1 MKEIELEAA
10 VSGRK
15 AARSLKLFRKNSS
28 RIDEVSSSSAS
39 SAPTNDLAADGISSP
54 VHESDAA
61 LDDSNDEEA
70 ALSLFLGLDIDDN
83 ELEPVS
89 SATYIPHGTHR
100 AEKRFASP
108 LSKESVR
115 DSKDSYPE
123 SSIELTQLDD
133 LIGSSAQMSSKAL
146 VSDDELTVEVDEP
159 TERHHMR
166 AQVEFDHTGT
176 HITKIQKLTKR
187 SASIVSTNN
196 TTTFA
201 RLGSVSEAEPQPDSS
216 ALEATSIT
224 PSASSSSI
232 STPFGT
238 VAPRSRNLFPLT
250 VELRPFKNKVGGHT
264 AIFSFSKRAVC
275 KALVNRENVWYEAIE
290 RKVTELLA
298 FMPKYIGVLNVRYS
312 SMIEE
317 NGSKPTMHIP
327 NDITSSPTTPPHKIF
342 RRQHSKSHLRG
353 GGIIDDDEVSPVD
366 IIGHIVNRE
375 EENISVVFEDNK
387 HIIPDKLW
395 RQYSDSFPDEHSDY
409 HFGLT
414 KAPAVDDMVSIGST
428 SVNTDLQAQ
437 IIEEVF
443 QDQDDGDE
451 NSTIS
456 NTTPVLVKHT
466 RFERF
471 ILLEDLTSLMK
482 HPCVLDLKMG
492 TRQYGIEASAAKQA
506 SQRRKCAQTTSRELG
521 VRVCGMQCWDAGK
534 KEFFMRDKYFGRKL
548 RKGSQFARTLAK
560 FLYDGISEWSIIV
573 HIPGLIKQLE
583 KLHAIFAQLRGY
595 RLYGSLVLFMYD
607 GNVSGDD
614 KNERVPTPIKVKIID
629 FAQSVTYE
637 GNASSFA
644 CNSNVTVPPQHPQL
658 PDMGYL
664 KGIESLV
671 KYLKAI
677 FAVIAHTDYETV
689 KETVYEWLE
698 ANKKEF
704 EKNNA
709 WLDAYPEEA
718 EGCGSDPFDILYPSE
733 EEEYGISE

>member
-1 MKEIELEAA
+1 MEKIELESA

-15 AARSLKLFRKNSS
+15 AARSLRLFRKNST
-28 RIDEVSSSSAS
+28 RIDETAAVPNELSSFAS
-39 SAPTNDLAADGISSP
+39 TDQDKKAVL
-54 VHESDAA
+54 V
-61 LDDSNDEEA
+61 DSNEEVE
-70 ALSLFLGLDIDDN
+70 ALSLFLGLEIDDN

-89 SATYIPHGTHR
+89 SATYIPHGTSHHS
-100 AEKRFASP
+100 EDV
-108 LSKESVR
+108 ESADQQEGIIV
-115 DSKDSYPE
+115 PE
-123 SSIELTQLDD
+123 TDRNSDLQDIQSSSQLKNQ
-133 LIGSSAQMSSKAL
+133 S
-146 VSDDELTVEVDEP
+146 VSDNELEAMTGEEQ

-166 AQVEFDHTGT
+166 AHVEYDHTGT

-187 SASIVSTNN
+187 TTSFATNLSLDLHLEPNARFESSSASLKPT
-196 TTTFA
+196 
-201 RLGSVSEAEPQPDSS
+201 SVAP
-216 ALEATSIT
+216 
-224 PSASSSSI
+224 SI
-232 STPFGT
+232 SSTSSFGPPGAIT
-238 VAPRSRNLFPLT
+238 PRSRNLFPLT

-275 KALVNRENVWYEAIE
+275 KALVNRENLWYETIE
-290 RKVTELLA
+290 KKVVELLN

-317 NGSKPTMHIP
+317 NGTKPIGMHIT
-327 NDITSSPTTPPHKIF
+327 NNISSSPTTPPHKLF
-342 RRQHSKSHLRG
+342 RRQHSKSNLRG
-353 GGIIDDDEVSPVD
+353 RGIIDDDEASPVD

-395 RQYSDSFPDEHSDY
+395 RQYSDSFPDELPDY
-409 HFGLT
+409 HLGFT

-443 QDQDDGDE
+443 QDKDDGDTA
-451 NSTIS
+451 SVLS
-456 NTTPVLVKHT
+456 ATTPILVKHT

-492 TRQYGIEASAAKQA
+492 TRQYGIEATTAKQA
-506 SQRRKCAQTTSRELG
+506 SQRRKCAQTTSRKLG
-521 VRVCGMQCWDAGK
+521 VRVCGMQCWDAGT
-534 KEFFMRDKYFGRKL
+534 KEFFIRDKYFGRGLK
-548 RKGSQFARTLAK
+548 RGSQFARTLAK
-560 FLYDGISEWSIIV
+560 FLYDGLSEWSIIV
-573 HIPGLIKQLE
+573 HIPALVQQLE
-583 KLHAIFAQLRGY
+583 QLHAIFAQLRGY

-607 GNVSGDD
+607 GNVSGYDIED
-614 KNERVPTPIKVKIID
+614 RTSSPIKVKIID

-637 GNASSFA
+637 SNADFT
-644 CNSNVTVPPQHPQL
+644 NNINVTVPPEHPQL

-671 KYLKAI
+671 TYLKAI
-677 FAVIAHTDYETV
+677 FLIITNTEYESV
-689 KETVYEWLE
+689 KGTIHGWLE

-704 EKNNA
+704 NKKNA
-709 WLDAYPEEA
+709 WLDVFPEDLK
-718 EGCGSDPFDILYPSE
+718 GDGIDPFDISYPHEEE